1 MGVFAKAFAVWCAIL
16 VLAIAN
22 GALREGVLIPRLG
35 LHAGMIL
42 SGVLLAALIVLVSTL
57 CLPWFDLHSTR
68 ALLLLGLGW
77 LGLTLAFEWSFGLLR
92 GKSTSELLA
101 AYAFKDGNLWTLV
114 LLVTLLAPLLAAW
127 LRGTR

>member
-57 CLPWFDLHSTR
+57 CLPWFDLQSTR